1 MRVGQQL
8 RTFCGLLAFLLTG
21 ALAAKAELVA
31 THLRGETRAVKVA
44 EAGGGAIRFTAEA
57 RVGAPG
63 DWGLAFRRHPN
74 DEPATTARFDG
85 WPNGTPVSFTL
96 HSDGRAVS
104 LTLVQDAHRGTA
116 SYPSRQPGDVD
127 ELFVSA
133 LAVDAGTSVSLARLR
148 LDDVAVKEAPAAAN
162 AGTLGQ
168 DVLRLQGIKAGHG
181 FTLTGTI
188 TLAWESARP
197 QGSALR
203 VLFWGAKTGRPAA
216 GDAAAGV
223 TITAPAAESLLA
235 NGTPTITAVF
245 PAAPAAVTL
254 LLDGTDRTSEA
265 EVSAAGLSYTPS
277 TRLLEGE
284 HTAQVIVR
292 DRAGRESR
300 AAVHFITDTVP
311 PSIVVASPG
320 PVTDNSAPVIRLSY
334 SDDTSGLDP
343 TTLKVTLDG
352 ESIDSICIPNAASGV
367 CLTESVAEG
376 SHRLTATVKDRA
388 GNIGRADFGFTVS
401 PAEPQDAPTE
411 APPGT

>member
-1 MRVGQQL
+1 MNGRSRVTRVGV
-8 RTFCGLLAFLLTG
+8 LAFLLTG

-63 DWGLAFRRHPN
+63 DWALALRRHPN
-74 DEPATTARFDG
+74 DEPATKGRFDG
-85 WPNGTPVSFTL
+85 WPDGTPVSFTL

-104 LTLVQDAHRGTA
+104 LTLVQGTRRGA
-116 SYPSRQPGDVD
+116 VSYPSRQLGDVD
-127 ELFVSA
+127 ELFVSG
-133 LAVDAGTSVSLARLR
+133 LAADAGTSVTLAGLSL
-148 LDDVAVKEAPAAAN
+148 DGVAVKEAPAAAN
-162 AGTLGQ
+162 AGILGQ
-168 DVLRLQGIKAGHG
+168 DVLRLQGVKAGHG

-203 VLFWGAKTGRPAA
+203 VLFWGAKAGRPAA
-216 GDAAAGV
+216 GGAAAGV

-235 NGTPTITAVF
+235 NGTPTITAAF
-245 PAAPAAVTL
+245 PAAPMAVTL
-254 LLDGTDRTSEA
+254 LLDGTDRTPEA
-265 EVSAAGLSYTPS
+265 EVSATGLSYTPS

-284 HTAQVIVR
+284 HTAQVVVR

-300 AAVHFITDTVP
+300 ATVSFTTDTVP

-352 ESIDSICIPNAASGV
+352 ESIDSVCIPNAASGV
-367 CLTESVAEG
+367 CLTDSVAEG

-388 GNIGRADFGFTVS
+388 GNVGQTDFGFTVS
-401 PAEPQDAPTE
+401 PPEPPQDT
-411 APPGT
+411 PP